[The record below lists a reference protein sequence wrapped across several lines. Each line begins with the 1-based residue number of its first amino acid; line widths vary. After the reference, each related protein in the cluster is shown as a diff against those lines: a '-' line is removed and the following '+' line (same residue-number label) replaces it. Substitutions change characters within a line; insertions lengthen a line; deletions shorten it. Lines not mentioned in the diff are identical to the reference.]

1 MAKPQADA
9 ADPVAMDQL
18 LRIMFEGVSARA
30 HLVRIDRSWLEVA
43 HRHDEAPEVMSLL
56 GEMSCAAILLS
67 ASLKYEGSVIL
78 QIHGDGPIR
87 LAVAECNSTL
97 DFRSTIK
104 MSDSLTVRPGAD
116 WKYLVNQHN
125 MGRFSVVLDPKVSG
139 QSPYQGIVPL
149 HEEGVAQALESYM
162 TRSEQLPTRLWLACD
177 RDHAV
182 GLLLQKMPADG
193 GWIATGP
200 SGPRDD
206 DSVSDL
212 VIARSREAATRQ
224 SSDDDWQRLI
234 TLADTLTRDELLNTD
249 AKTLLHRLFWEEKP
263 RLLEEKPVRFS
274 CPCSRNKVGKMLRT
288 LGAPEIESILSEQGE
303 VEVNCDFCN
312 TRYAFDAVDC
322 AELFTA
328 EHPPITEG
336 PQTLQ

>member
-1 MAKPQADA
+1 MI
-9 ADPVAMDQL
+9 AMDQL
-18 LRIMFEGVSARA
+18 LRVMFEGVSARA
-30 HLVRIDRSWLEVA
+30 HMVRIEQSWLEVA

-87 LAVAECNSTL
+87 LAVAECNSAL
-97 DFRSTIK
+97 GFRSTIK

-116 WKYLVNQHN
+116 WKDLVNQHN
-125 MGRFSVVLDPKVSG
+125 MGRFSVVLDPKVSH
-139 QSPYQGIVPL
+139 QTPYQGIVPL

-177 RDHAV
+177 GDRAA
-182 GLLLQKMPADG
+182 GLLLQKMPDEG
-193 GWIATGP
+193 GRIATGP
-200 SGPRDD
+200 SAARD
-206 DSVSDL
+206 
-212 VIARSREAATRQ
+212 E
-224 SSDDDWQRLI
+224 DWQRLI
-234 TLADTLTRDELLNTD
+234 TLAETLTRDELLNID
-249 AKTLLHRLFWEEKP
+249 AKTLLHRLFWQEKP
-263 RLLEEKPVRFS
+263 RLLEDKPVQFS

-288 LGAPEIESILSEQGE
+288 LGEQEIDSILAEQGE

-328 EHPPITEG
+328 EHPPVAEG

>member
-1 MAKPQADA
+1 
-9 ADPVAMDQL
+9 MDQL
-18 LRIMFEGVSARA
+18 LRVMFESVSARA
-30 HLVRIDRSWLEVA
+30 HVVRIDRSWLEVA

-87 LAVAECNSTL
+87 LAVAECNSAL
-97 DFRSTIK
+97 GFRSTIK
-104 MSDSLTVRPGAD
+104 MSDSLAVRPGAN
-116 WKYLVNQHN
+116 WKDLVNQHN

-149 HEEGVAQALESYM
+149 HEEGVAQAIESYM
-162 TRSEQLPTRLWLACD
+162 TRSEQLPSRLWLACD
-177 RDHAV
+177 GEHAV
-182 GLLLQKMPADG
+182 GLLLQKMPNDG

-200 SGPRDD
+200 AGPR
-206 DSVSDL
+206 
-212 VIARSREAATRQ
+212 
-224 SSDDDWQRLI
+224 DDDWQRLI
-234 TLADTLTRDELLNTD
+234 TLAETLTRDELLNTD

-263 RLLEEKPVRFS
+263 RLLEEKQVRFS

-288 LGAPEIESILSEQGE
+288 LGAQEIESILSEQGE

-328 EHPPITEG
+328 EHPPVTEG

>member
-1 MAKPQADA
+1 MAKPQTGTV
-9 ADPVAMDQL
+9 DPVGMDQL

-78 QIHGDGPIR
+78 QIHGDGPVR
-87 LAVAECNSTL
+87 LAIAECNSAL
-97 DFRSTIK
+97 GFRSTIK
-104 MSDSLTVRPGAD
+104 MSETLAVRPGAD
-116 WKYLVNQHN
+116 WKDLVNQHN
-125 MGRFSVVLDPKVSG
+125 MGRFSVVLDPKVSD
-139 QSPYQGIVPL
+139 QHPYQGIVPL

-177 RDHAV
+177 GEHAA
-182 GLLLQKMPADG
+182 GLLLQRMPHEG
-193 GWIATGP
+193 GVKAEGISTAA
-200 SGPRDD
+200 SDAPRP
-206 DSVSDL
+206 L
-212 VIARSREAATRQ
+212 APEE
-224 SSDDDWQRLI
+224 DWQRL
-234 TLADTLTRDELLNTD
+234 LALAETLTRDELLNTD

-263 RLLEEKPVRFS
+263 RLLEDKPVQFS

-288 LGAPEIESILSEQGE
+288 LGEQEIESILAEQGE

-328 EHPPITEG
+328 EHPPVAEG